1 MRIVLRFEGEGRGE
15 QAERELDCEILP
27 QEVPIGCDS
36 TVVLSLGKRQR
47 AI

>member
-1 MRIVLRFEGEGRGE
+1 MRIVLCFEGEEEGKG
-15 QAERELDCEILP
+15 AERGFDCEILP
-27 QEVPIGCDS
+27 QEAPIGCDS